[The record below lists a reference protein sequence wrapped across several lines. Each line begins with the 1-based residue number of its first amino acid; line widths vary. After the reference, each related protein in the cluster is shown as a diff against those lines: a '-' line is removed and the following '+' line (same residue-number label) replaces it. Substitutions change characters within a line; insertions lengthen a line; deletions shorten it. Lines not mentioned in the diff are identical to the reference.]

1 MDMIKTRVMDYNE
14 TVMNILGR
22 AGSVFRALTAR
33 LAACRRGAAAVEF
46 ALIIPVLSVG
56 VIGVA
61 NYGLVVFDKMEM
73 VSTLRAGAQLAIYNR
88 SNTTS
93 TQTDAIKQ
101 AVVDSASTGLGL
113 STAEVTATESYLCDD
128 GTSINDPS
136 SQTCVDK
143 EPVQYYMTVA
153 ITNKNFPLLIAGS
166 IDLSGTVKV
175 RTK

>member
-1 MDMIKTRVMDYNE
+1 MIKTRVMDNNE
-14 TVMNILGR
+14 TVINISR
-22 AGSVFRALTAR
+22 RTRSVFKALSAR

-61 NYGLVVFDKMEM
+61 NYGLVVFDKMEI
-73 VSTLRAGAQLAIYNR
+73 VSTLRAGAQLAIFNR
-88 SNTTS
+88 TNTTS

-113 STAEVTATESYLCDD
+113 SPDEVTATESYLCDD
-128 GTSINDPS
+128 GTSITDPS

-153 ITNKNFPLLIAGS
+153 ITDKNFPLLIAGS
-166 IDLSGTVKV
+166 IDLSGTVRV